1 MKYSTPTL
9 DIDLNAVKQ
18 NYLTI
23 KKICKGSEV
32 CGTVKA
38 SSYGL
43 GGHNKIVTKLKK
55 IGCNRFFVANINEG
69 IFIRSKFKS
78 IIINILNGLNKNEE
92 KIFYKYKLNPVIN
105 SVTQLKKWLMF
116 LKNKKKDR
124 LIVHFDTGMCRLG
137 IQEKDIKEV
146 LKLKTQID
154 KFKEVI
160 IMSHLACAGEKKD
173 PFNEI
178 QRKKFEKIKMLLP
191 GYKYSLAASGGIFL
205 GKKYHYD
212 LVRPGINLYGG
223 SKSYHKNLKH
233 VVSLKSPIIQ
243 INELKKGQTA
253 GYSRT
258 FKAKKNMTT
267 ATIPMG
273 YADGIGIRLSNKGFV
288 HFKSQKLP
296 MLGRISM
303 DLIIIDITKV
313 KNKIKIGD
321 FVYLYNDLFTIDDF
335 AKLTGTIPY
344 RIITCISKRYIK
356 NYLNE

>member
-1 MKYSTPTL
+1 
-9 DIDLNAVKQ
+9 
-18 NYLTI
+18 
-23 KKICKGSEV
+23 
-32 CGTVKA
+32 
-38 SSYGL
+38 
-43 GGHNKIVTKLKK
+43 
-55 IGCNRFFVANINEG
+55 
-69 IFIRSKFKS
+69 
-78 IIINILNGLNKNEE
+78 
-92 KIFYKYKLNPVIN
+92 
-105 SVTQLKKWLMF
+105 
-116 LKNKKKDR
+116 
-124 LIVHFDTGMCRLG
+124 
-137 IQEKDIKEV
+137 
-146 LKLKTQID
+146 
-154 KFKEVI
+154 
-160 IMSHLACAGEKKD
+160 
-173 PFNEI
+173 
-178 QRKKFEKIKMLLP
+178 MLLP

-223 SKSYHKNLKH
+223 SKSYNKNLKH

-356 NYLNE
+356 NYKN